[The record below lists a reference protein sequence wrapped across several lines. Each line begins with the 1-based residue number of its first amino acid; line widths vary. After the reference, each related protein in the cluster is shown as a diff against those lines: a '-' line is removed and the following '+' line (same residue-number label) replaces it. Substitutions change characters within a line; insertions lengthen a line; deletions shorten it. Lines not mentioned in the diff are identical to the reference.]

1 MTALR
6 FADPG
11 GGNGALE
18 GAMATRRHRMVEE
31 QLVSRGIRD
40 ERVLEAMGRIERHRF
55 LPVPQLNKAYSD
67 RPVPIAAGQALS
79 QPYIVAVMTE
89 ALELSGEETVLEI
102 GTGSGYQTA
111 VLAELAR
118 EVYTIEVV
126 FELAEQARKLLAGL
140 GYRNIHSRV
149 SDGRG
154 GWPEAALFDAILVA
168 AAPEQVPTKLRSQL
182 AEEGCMVIPV
192 GPPHLQELELHQR
205 RSRAEGG
212 FALRRLGAVRF
223 VPFV

>member
-6 FADPG
+6 FLDQS
-11 GGNGALE
+11 GGNNSLE
-18 GAMATRRHRMVEE
+18 AAMATCRHRMVEE

-55 LPVPQLNKAYSD
+55 VPVPERNKAYSD
-67 RPVPIAAGQALS
+67 HPVPIAAGQTLS

-89 ALELSGEETVLEI
+89 VLELSGDERVLEI

-118 EVYTIEVV
+118 EVYTVEVGSG
-126 FELAEQARKLLAGL
+126 LAEQARELLAAL
-140 GYRNIHSRV
+140 GYRNIHFRV

-154 GWPEAALFDAILVA
+154 GWPEATLFDAILVT
-168 AAPEQVPTKLRSQL
+168 AAPEQIPTKLRSQL
-182 AEEGCMVIPV
+182 AEEGSMVIPV
-192 GPPHLQELELHQR
+192 GPPHHQELELHQR
-205 RSRAEGG
+205 RSGADGG

-223 VPFV
+223 VSLV